1 MRSSTLESL
10 DESNF
15 ALLTGELLITLN
27 SQGKVIVGQYSALQ
41 TCRIV
46 AANCLQCHCMS
57 DINIQVN
64 ALNLKIEYLN
74 HNNNLITLD
83 LIQINHIFTHSV
95 DLTTNHH

>member
-1 MRSSTLESL
+1 MLGSSTL

-27 SQGKVIVGQYSALQ
+27 SQGNVIVGQYSALQ

-57 DINIQVN
+57 DINIQVH
-64 ALNLKIEYLN
+64 ALNLKIEYL
-74 HNNNLITLD
+74 ITLD
-83 LIQINHIFTHSV
+83 LIQMNHISHSV
-95 DLTTNHH
+95 ALTTNHH